1 MALVNRSAPDPAS
14 YNERN
19 SMPSEKR
26 EKRIRLKQRIFFY
39 GVFSELDEAEPNARK
54 SIVLGLFVGVQYAV
68 DGI

>member
-1 MALVNRSAPDPAS
+1 
-14 YNERN
+14 
-19 SMPSEKR
+19 MPSEKH
-26 EKRIRLKQRIFFY
+26 EKRIRLKHGISFY